1 MALVFARQTSTTRR
15 GRAARLAAQ
24 RSAAQGCLWDA
35 TVVGRSFAQAAMTFR
50 SGDEALRERLKEL
63 ELRRRRAQIKAR
75 RVVEGRD
82 RQAESQAVEQPSAL
96 PFAS

>member
-1 MALVFARQTSTTRR
+1 MALVFARKSSRTRR
-15 GRAARLAAQ
+15 STRLAAQ

-35 TVVGRSFAQAAMTFR
+35 TVVGRSFAQSAMTFK

-75 RVVEGRD
+75 RVLED
-82 RQAESQAVEQPSAL
+82 REVPAAAAPAAL

>member
-1 MALVFARQTSTTRR
+1 MALVFARKSASTRNTKATTA
-15 GRAARLAAQ
+15 AAR

-50 SGDEALRERLKEL
+50 SGEEVLRERLKEL
-63 ELRRRRAQIKAR
+63 ELRRRRAQIRAR
-75 RVVEGRD
+75 RVIEGREDD
-82 RQAESQAVEQPSAL
+82 RQAAKPAL

>member
-1 MALVFARQTSTTRR
+1 MALVFARKTSRTRR
-15 GRAARLAAQ
+15 STRLAAQ

-35 TVVGRSFAQAAMTFR
+35 TVVGRSFAQSAMTFK

-75 RVVEGRD
+75 RVLED
-82 RQAESQAVEQPSAL
+82 REVPAAVGPAVL

>member
-1 MALVFARQTSTTRR
+1 MALVFARKSRTRR
-15 GRAARLAAQ
+15 STRLAAQ
-24 RSAAQGCLWDA
+24 RSAAQGCLWDP
-35 TVVGRSFAQAAMTFR
+35 TVVGRSFVQSAMTFK

-75 RVVEGRD
+75 RVLEERD
-82 RQAESQAVEQPSAL
+82 VPAAPAAL

>member
-1 MALVFARQTSTTRR
+1 MALVFARKKSSVRRST
-15 GRAARLAAQ
+15 RLAAQ
-24 RSAAQGCLWDA
+24 RSAAQGCLWDP
-35 TVVGRSFAQAAMTFR
+35 TVVGRSFGQSAMTFR
-50 SGDEALRERLKEL
+50 SGDQVLRERLKEL

-82 RQAESQAVEQPSAL
+82 TQTAESAAL

>member
-1 MALVFARQTSTTRR
+1 MALVFARQSSATRR
-15 GRAARLAAQ
+15 STRLAAQ
-24 RSAAQGCLWDA
+24 RSAAQGCLWDP
-35 TVVGRSFAQAAMTFR
+35 TVVGRSFAQSAMTFR

-75 RVVEGRD
+75 RVLEGR
-82 RQAESQAVEQPSAL
+82 EEPSTVQPAAL

>member
-1 MALVFARQTSTTRR
+1 
-15 GRAARLAAQ
+15 
-24 RSAAQGCLWDA
+24 
-35 TVVGRSFAQAAMTFR
+35 MTFK

-75 RVVEGRD
+75 RIVED
-82 RQAESQAVEQPSAL
+82 REPQPAQPAAL

>member
-1 MALVFARQTSTTRR
+1 MALVFARKSSRTRR
-15 GRAARLAAQ
+15 SARLAAQ

-35 TVVGRSFAQAAMTFR
+35 TVVGRSFAQSAMTFK

-75 RVVEGRD
+75 RVLED
-82 RQAESQAVEQPSAL
+82 REVPAAAAPAAL

>member
-1 MALVFARQTSTTRR
+1 
-15 GRAARLAAQ
+15 
-24 RSAAQGCLWDA
+24 
-35 TVVGRSFAQAAMTFR
+35 MTFK

-75 RVVEGRD
+75 RVLED
-82 RQAESQAVEQPSAL
+82 REVPAAVEPSAL

>member
-1 MALVFARQTSTTRR
+1 MALVFARKSSKTRPS
-15 GRAARLAAQ
+15 ARLAAK

-35 TVVGRSFAQAAMTFR
+35 TVVGRSFAQSAMTFR

-63 ELRRRRAQIKAR
+63 EHRRRRAQINAR
-75 RVVEGRD
+75 HVVEEGD
-82 RQAESQAVEQPSAL
+82 VPQAEPAAL

>member
-1 MALVFARQTSTTRR
+1 
-15 GRAARLAAQ
+15 
-24 RSAAQGCLWDA
+24 
-35 TVVGRSFAQAAMTFR
+35 MTFR

-75 RVVEGRD
+75 RVIEERD
-82 RQAESQAVEQPSAL
+82 APAVQPAAL

>member
-1 MALVFARQTSTTRR
+1 MALVFTRKSR
-15 GRAARLAAQ
+15 PRRSIRLAAQ
-24 RSAAQGCLWDA
+24 RSAAQGCLWDP
-35 TVVGRSFAQAAMTFR
+35 TVVGRSFAQSAMTFK

-75 RVVEGRD
+75 RVLEERD
-82 RQAESQAVEQPSAL
+82 VPAAPAAL